1 MNIFEKLLKNIKDF
15 FLMDKYVNT
24 RRKDEIFRNQKGI
37 IIISFF
43 SFLVMSF
50 INWYAKSWIMLS
62 TTVSGCI
69 ILLITYIIAR
79 INRNNISLVVGILIV
94 YIVIFSAYII
104 GIGGG
109 NEGFS
114 PLWVL
119 LATYV
124 VLIGID
130 SKLGLLVSVYFTIFI
145 FIVYQ
150 TPAQS
155 ILQYKFNADF
165 KLRFPYL
172 FIINFALA
180 IYILVSLRHLQY
192 YNFKKQEELEK
203 IYNIDQLTNVY
214 NRNKFIEF
222 SHKYN
227 KKNCRKVACFYIDVN
242 GMHNVNNSKGHEAG
256 DCLLKDIAYELKNDF
271 SNGTIFRMGGDEFLV
286 IILDADEKE
295 LKDRIELFIDANEKA
310 NYAVST
316 GYSYKEDD
324 VDIDSLVK
332 EADNY
337 MLINKKKFYELHKS
351 QRIEP

>member
-1 MNIFEKLLKNIKDF
+1 
-15 FLMDKYVNT
+15 MDKYVTT
-24 RRKDEIFRNQKGI
+24 RRMDEVFRNQKGI
-37 IIISFF
+37 ILISFF
-43 SFLVMSF
+43 SFLVMSL
-50 INWYAKSWIMLS
+50 INWYTKSWVMLS
-62 TTVSGCI
+62 TTISGCVV
-69 ILLITYIIAR
+69 LLIAYIIAK
-79 INRNNISLVVGILIV
+79 INKNNVSLVIGILIV
-94 YIVIFSAYII
+94 YIIIFSAYVI

-109 NEGFS
+109 NDGFS

-124 VLIGID
+124 VLIGINT
-130 SKLGLLVSVYFTIFI
+130 KLGLLVSVYFAILIFV
-145 FIVYQ
+145 VYQ

-155 ILQYKFNADF
+155 ILQYQFSAQF

-172 FIINFALA
+172 FLINFALA
-180 IYILVSLRHLQY
+180 IYILVNLKKLQY

-227 KKNCRKVACFYIDVN
+227 KKNCRRVACFYIDVN

-256 DCLLKDIAYELKNDF
+256 DCLLKDIAFELKNDF
-271 SNGTIFRMGGDEFLV
+271 NNGFIFRMGGDEFLV
-286 IILDADEKE
+286 IVLDTDEKD
-295 LKDRIELFIDANEKA
+295 LKERIELFIEANKKA

-316 GYSYKEDD
+316 GYSYQEDN
-324 VDIDSLVK
+324 VDIDLLVK

-337 MLINKKKFYELHKS
+337 MLSNKKKFYELNKN